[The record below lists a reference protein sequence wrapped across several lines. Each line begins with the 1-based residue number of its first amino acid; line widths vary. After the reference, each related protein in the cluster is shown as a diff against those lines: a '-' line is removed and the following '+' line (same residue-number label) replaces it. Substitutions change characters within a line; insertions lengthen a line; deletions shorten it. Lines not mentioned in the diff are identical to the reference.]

1 MSEQEKSNEEKASS
15 KAVVT
20 DENNSFKFFGL
31 RKALKTASLAKHQQ
45 SKTDTEKPAE
55 KREMNKK

>member
-1 MSEQEKSNEEKASS
+1 MSEKEKSNEEKPSS

-20 DENNSFKFFGL
+20 DENNSLKFWGL
-31 RKALKTASLAKHQQ
+31 RKASETARLAKHQQ